1 MNSEARAVTA
11 CVIDDDRIFTFGITK
26 LMEITGLFSPTMQ
39 FINGQEAINFLSDP
53 ENGDNLPDVIFVDIN
68 MPVMNG
74 WEFTRSF
81 EEIKPRLG
89 KNIPVYMVSSSVD
102 LNDIQRAKS
111 IPTLKDYIMKPINT
125 THLTNIFNS
134 LNGDVELVQYS
145 S

>member
-1 MNSEARAVTA
+1 MNSEPRAVTA

-39 FINGQEAINFLSDP
+39 FINGQEAINFLSNP
-53 ENGDNLPDVIFVDIN
+53 ENGDKLPDVIFVDIN

-102 LNDIQRAKS
+102 LNDIQRAK
-111 IPTLKDYIMKPINT
+111 INPTLKDYIMKPINT

-134 LNGDVELVQYS
+134 LNGDIEMVQYN
-145 S
+145 